1 MKGISMKIQITNN
14 PIIRLICIF
23 SIISLP
29 MMPIFTR
36 NVYYIFNL
44 ISVVIASS
52 VFILNKDKLTSLEKM
67 MIVFIMLLIFSF
79 TYSINLDRS
88 KSLFTLIL
96 RIFLFSFAVI
106 HLTYYYTGKN
116 ISKTISFITRTYLL
130 ATIAVTIY
138 AFIFEFGK
146 YRPNQRFGELLFNE
160 SYGTYIFYS
169 YHLLIC
175 DCILLYKL
183 VLQHKKMNKN
193 ERLST
198 LLFISILLIA
208 TFANGTR
215 KLFAGIFIYTAFLY
229 FIEYRKQLKKL
240 IKYTTYVLIL
250 SIIGLL
256 ITFNVSS
263 LYQTIG
269 RRIESLFS
277 YVQKEDIDIST
288 YKRNQMMNLGWNL
301 FTQHPILGIGAN
313 CYIEMNELYNN
324 MQLYSHNNYL
334 EIGVNQGILSLL
346 VYYIWYFLVMYKLI
360 VKLKKGEKVAV
371 GFLSFLILE
380 LFLDIWTVSYSR
392 EQFILTYNLIALYAY
407 GKNQNSRVEN
417 ERGITYEP

>member
-1 MKGISMKIQITNN
+1 MCIRDRSNTAFSYPERLTIFGVSGTFAETYANENN
-14 PIIRLICIF
+14 IKFINKPVSAN
-23 SIISLP
+23 SIIFDESLITLYKGKSLTLNATIT
-29 MMPIFTR
+29 PIDFTDEIVWKSTDN
-36 NVYYIFNL
+36 NVVTVDNIGKITAKNVGDATIKVTVGNVSATCKVKVIQPVTS
-44 ISVVIASS
+44 IS
-52 VFILNKDKLTSLEKM
+52 LNKTSLVLDALETYQ
-67 MIVFIMLLIFSF
+67 LIADV
-79 TYSINLDRS
+79 YKRQ
-88 KSLFTLIL
+88 
-96 RIFLFSFAVI
+96 
-106 HLTYYYTGKN
+106 TYYYTGKN

-183 VLQHKKMNKN
+183 VLQHKEMNKN
-193 ERLST
+193 ERLFT

-240 IKYTTYVLIL
+240 IKYTTYLLIL

-360 VKLKKGEKVAV
+360 VRCV
-371 GFLSFLILE
+371 
-380 LFLDIWTVSYSR
+380 
-392 EQFILTYNLIALYAY
+392 
-407 GKNQNSRVEN
+407 
-417 ERGITYEP
+417 